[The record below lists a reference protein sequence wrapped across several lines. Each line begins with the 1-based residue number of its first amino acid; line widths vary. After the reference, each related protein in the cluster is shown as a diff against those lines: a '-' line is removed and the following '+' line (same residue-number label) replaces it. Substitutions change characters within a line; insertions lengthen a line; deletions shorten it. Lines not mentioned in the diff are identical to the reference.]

1 MWWIEFGGRPV
12 CGVGVAV
19 GAVVACGVGVRV
31 GVAVG
36 AVPVGVAVGAATV
49 AVGDAPGVADAPGV
63 GETLGLGV
71 GVGVARTP
79 VASTTDGKAIGLPST
94 GWTGLAAVRD
104 RSSVW
109 VEQDKTHATHGMRA
123 SRRSL
128 MLSPL

>member
-1 MWWIEFGGRPV
+1 
-12 CGVGVAV
+12 
-19 GAVVACGVGVRV
+19 VACGVGVRV

-49 AVGDAPGVADAPGV
+49 GVAAGVVVPPGVGDALGV

-71 GVGVARTP
+71 GVGVTSP
-79 VASTTDGKAIGLPST
+79 TVVSTTDGKTIGLPRI
-94 GWTGLAAVRD
+94 GWTGLAWVRD

-109 VEQDKTHATHGMRA
+109 VEHDRMHATDGMRA